1 MAYGAAGL
9 SFGAECRHPV
19 KSGFR
24 YSSAEGQTRA
34 IYRNPVPGNFAGIRS
49 SRSII
54 CSMLYVWA
62 INLIPA
68 ALIAS
73 AWFFHYTRPVTLPK
87 SRLILFGC
95 GLASSTLGAILL
107 ISFLMVNFAD
117 PSHVGHVNV
126 WGGRLWIA
134 GSLAA
139 ILSFPLSCSGRGAQR
154 VLALS
159 SSLTIVVL
167 LYVGGL
173 ATSI

>member
-1 MAYGAAGL
+1 
-9 SFGAECRHPV
+9 
-19 KSGFR
+19 
-24 YSSAEGQTRA
+24 
-34 IYRNPVPGNFAGIRS
+34 
-49 SRSII
+49 
-54 CSMLYVWA
+54 MLYVWA
-62 INLIPA
+62 VNLVPA

-73 AWFFHYTRPVTLPK
+73 AWFFNYARPLALPK
-87 SRLILFGC
+87 SRLVLFGC
-95 GLASSTLGAILL
+95 GLASGTLGAILL

-134 GSLAA
+134 GSVAA
-139 ILSFPLSCSGRGAQR
+139 ILSFPLSCTGKGTQR

-167 LYVGGL
+167 LYIGAL

>member
-1 MAYGAAGL
+1 MYFRQVPLGPSAAGD
-9 SFGAECRHPV
+9 GAMEV
-19 KSGFR
+19 
-24 YSSAEGQTRA
+24 TD
-34 IYRNPVPGNFAGIRS
+34 NPVRGCFAEVWIKG
-49 SRSII
+49 SII
-54 CSMLYVWA
+54 CSMLYVWT

-73 AWFFHYTRPVTLPK
+73 AWFFHYSRPVTLPK
-87 SRLILFGC
+87 SRRILFGC
-95 GLASSTLGAILL
+95 GLALSTLAATLL
-107 ISFLMVNFAD
+107 ISFLVVSFLD

-139 ILSFPLSCSGRGAQR
+139 ILSLPLSCIGRGAQR
-154 VLALS
+154 VLCSLS
-159 SSLTIVVL
+159 SLAIIVL

>member
-1 MAYGAAGL
+1 
-9 SFGAECRHPV
+9 
-19 KSGFR
+19 
-24 YSSAEGQTRA
+24 
-34 IYRNPVPGNFAGIRS
+34 
-49 SRSII
+49 
-54 CSMLYVWA
+54 MLYVWA
-62 INLIPA
+62 VNLIPA

-73 AWFFHYTRPVTLPK
+73 AWFFHYARPVTLPK
-87 SRLILFGC
+87 SGLILFGC

-107 ISFLMVNFAD
+107 ISFLMVNFAE

-126 WGGRLWIA
+126 GEGRRWIA
-134 GSLAA
+134 GSVAA
-139 ILSFPLSCSGRGAQR
+139 ILRFPLSCTGRGAPR

>member
-1 MAYGAAGL
+1 
-9 SFGAECRHPV
+9 
-19 KSGFR
+19 
-24 YSSAEGQTRA
+24 
-34 IYRNPVPGNFAGIRS
+34 
-49 SRSII
+49 
-54 CSMLYVWA
+54 MLYVWT
-62 INLIPA
+62 INLIPP

-73 AWFFHYTRPVTLPK
+73 AWFLHYAKPVSLPE

-95 GLASSTLGAILL
+95 GLASSILGAILL
-107 ISFLMVNFAD
+107 IGFLMVTFAD

-134 GSLAA
+134 GSVAA
-139 ILSFPLSCSGRGAQR
+139 ILSFPLSCTGRGAQR